1 MCRIGY
7 HCYGVYLQACMGF
20 IWSDCLDCVPVFLL
34 ISFWFLFVLW
44 LVFGVCVLS
53 CYGYGGEW
61 GKTEEEKRL
70 LLLLFFFTLPCVGI
84 VCGEE
89 WGRGGFLCV
98 GHVRCASAGLCVGHC
113 VLLSCL
119 WGVLWPSRA
128 FSCLDRVFICLS
140 RESALKWIYR
150 PFLFFYV
157 FFIGFAYLPHILSL
171 CLGWGRCMFYI
182 RTHAERDT
190 HIEDVR
196 FVRGGV

>member
-7 HCYGVYLQACMGF
+7 RCYGVYLQACMGF

-61 GKTEEEKRL
+61 GKKEEKRL

-113 VLLSCL
+113 VLSPCL

-128 FSCLDRVFICLS
+128 FSCSGRVFICLS
-140 RESALKWIYR
+140 RESVSEWISGGPCHFLPFCRFCLSSSHFVALFR
-150 PFLFFYV
+150 MGAVYV
-157 FFIGFAYLPHILSL
+157 LYSHP
-171 CLGWGRCMFYI
+171 C
-182 RTHAERDT
+182 
-190 HIEDVR
+190 
-196 FVRGGV
+196 

>member
-1 MCRIGY
+1 MCCRVMGMVGNGERQKKKRDY
-7 HCYGVYLQACMGF
+7 CYYYFSLPYRALGLYAGRN
-20 IWSDCLDCVPVFLL
+20 
-34 ISFWFLFVLW
+34 
-44 LVFGVCVLS
+44 
-53 CYGYGGEW
+53 GG
-61 GKTEEEKRL
+61 G
-70 LLLLFFFTLPCVGI
+70 
-84 VCGEE
+84 
-89 WGRGGFLCV
+89 GGFLCV

-182 RTHAERDT
+182 RTHAEGDT